1 MAAVLVAGVGAVL
14 SHGTAAAAWDL
25 RPPGGAIHVTVPGNG
40 GRKRRAGLRIHRST
54 TLDDIATVRGI
65 PVTSPLRTI
74 LDLATILADRPLEHV
89 VDLAD
94 QRHLIDFAE
103 LRRRRLPRSL
113 QAVLTLYAQAVTRSE
128 LEERFLA
135 LCDDHRLP
143 RPLTN
148 AIIEGREVD
157 FVWREAR
164 LIVEVDGYRYH
175 RAPSTFEDDRE
186 RDVTLSVAGW
196 AVLRFSYAQVVRRP
210 AWVAAAVATHLAPS
224 RRRPRRQGAM

>member
-1 MAAVLVAGVGAVL
+1 MAGVLVAGVDAVL

-25 RPPGGAIHVTVPGNG
+25 RPPGGAIHVTVPGTA
-40 GRKRRAGLRIHRST
+40 GRKRRSGLRIHRTT
-54 TLDDIATVRGI
+54 TLDDTTTVRGI
-65 PVTSPLRTI
+65 PVTNPLRTI
-74 LDLATILADRPLEHV
+74 LDLATVLSGRPLEHAL
-89 VDLAD
+89 DLAD

-135 LCDDHRLP
+135 LCHEHGLP
-143 RPLTN
+143 RPNVNTR
-148 AIIEGREVD
+148 IEGCEVD
-157 FVWREAR
+157 FAWRDRR
-164 LIVEVDGYRYH
+164 LVVEVDGYRYH

-186 RDVTLSVAGW
+186 RDVVLSVAGW
-196 AVLRFSYAQVVRRP
+196 TVLRFTYAQVVRRP

-224 RRRPRRQGAM
+224 RRHPRRQGAM